1 MYVCIYLWILIV
13 DDFMKNVKKK
23 IWENVELKVKKYV
36 LVYVDLSLIMNI

>member
-1 MYVCIYLWILIV
+1 MYVYIYLWILIV

>member
-36 LVYVDLSLIMNI
+36 SVYVDLSLIMNI